1 PALLAALASLVAR
14 ADGLVTYNGSG
25 FDVPLLETRFVLA
38 RRRWPDLWHLDL
50 LAPARRV
57 WGARFADC
65 RLTTLEAGV
74 LGLERTND
82 VPGAMIPALYF
93 DFLRRRHPGALPR
106 VFSHN
111 LIDVL
116 SLVALTAWLARALG
130 APEECALAPEEYAGL
145 GRLWER
151 VDLERSLGCYRRSL
165 ADGLAGSEGDRV
177 RLRLA
182 WWEKRRARW
191 DAARTLWEAAAR
203 APAFDPRPWEELAK
217 LHEHRRR
224 DFVAARRVV
233 LEAIERAERAGTA
246 ARVRRALG
254 HRLARL
260 ERRLAAAR

>member
-1 PALLAALASLVAR
+1 MRDLNEEPALLAALAPLVAR

-93 DFLRRRHPGALPR
+93 DFLRRRQPGALPR
-106 VFSHN
+106 
-111 LIDVL
+111 
-116 SLVALTAWLARALG
+116 AWEGLAR
-130 APEECALAPEEYAGL
+130 
-145 GRLWER
+145 
-151 VDLERSLGCYRRSL
+151 
-165 ADGLAGSEGDRV
+165 
-177 RLRLA
+177 
-182 WWEKRRARW
+182 
-191 DAARTLWEAAAR
+191 
-203 APAFDPRPWEELAK
+203 
-217 LHEHRRR
+217 LHARRR
-224 DFVAARRVV
+224 GDFAAARRVV

-246 ARVRRALG
+246 ARARRELG